1 MTSKAVGYFL
11 TLLLVAS
18 LAIGCAPK
26 EEAATEEAAAAPS
39 GAPQMSAAP
48 EAASTPAPSAAP
60 ADAPMEHMTPVQ
72 SSPDAAAPAS
82 NEAPNAAESALAA
95 VSDAATTVVEEVK
108 EAADTV
114 VAAATGA
121 AQGGLAGKVVF
132 EGPAPKRATLETEG
146 DPKCHAMHADAP
158 LKSDREVVGAD
169 GGVQWAFAYIKNPP
183 AGDHPIPAEAALMD
197 QVGCAYTP
205 HVLGVRTGQKV
216 LIKNSDPT
224 LHNVRGIARS
234 NKPFNFG
241 QPEGSAPRERILD
254 KAEMEIRLK
263 CDIHSWMTGY
273 VFSMEHP
280 FFAVSD
286 ETGAFNIGGL
296 PAGDYTLAVWHES
309 FGTQE
314 VPVTVGADGKATATV
329 TFKPKA

>member
-1 MTSKAVGYFL
+1 MKSELMRYFFT
-11 TLLLVAS
+11 TLAIATF
-18 LAIGCAPK
+18 AIGCAPK
-26 EEAATEEAAAAPS
+26 DEAATEESAAAPT
-39 GAPQMSAAP
+39 GAPEMRAAETPAP
-48 EAASTPAPSAAP
+48 EATSTPAP
-60 ADAPMEHMTPVQ
+60 
-72 SSPDAAAPAS
+72 AAAEP
-82 NEAPNAAESALAA
+82 AA
-95 VSDAATTVVEEVK
+95 VGAETPAATAEAASETPGAAAVALDAVKDAATTVVEGVK
-108 EAADTV
+108 DAAETV

-121 AQGGLAGKVVF
+121 ATDGVAGKVVY
-132 EGPAPKRATLETEG
+132 EGTAPKRATLETEG

-183 AGDHPIPAEAALMD
+183 AGDHAVPADVAHMD

-205 HVLGVRTGQKV
+205 HVLGVRVGQKV
-216 LIKNSDPT
+216 AIKNSDPT

-241 QPEGSAPRERILD
+241 QPEGSAPRERIFD
-254 KAEMEIRLK
+254 KTEMEIRLK

-273 VFSMEHP
+273 IFAMEHP

-286 ETGAFNIGGL
+286 ASGAFNISGL
-296 PAGDYTLAVWHES
+296 PSGAYTLVVWHES

-314 VPVTVGADGKATATV
+314 VNISVNAGEATPVTV
-329 TFKPKA
+329 TFKPAA